1 MTDKC
6 KFDTSGGCIAKLCY
20 DAKFPCS
27 IRQTPK
33 SIEFSWVG
41 PTMLHPGQR
50 QAPRE
55 YYLNLAQMA
64 ATRSQCLSRRVG
76 AILVKDGRIIATG
89 YNDTPSGMLECKTCD
104 RIESGKELQDCHAI
118 HAEENALL
126 QCALYGPSTIGA
138 ELYCTLQPCYHCA
151 KLIIQAKIKEVTYID
166 SYPDGRG
173 LELLEEAKIPVFQM
187 NRQRG
192 DLK

>member
-1 MTDKC
+1 MDK
-6 KFDTSGGCIAKLCY
+6 
-20 DAKFPCS
+20 
-27 IRQTPK
+27 PK
-33 SIEFSWVG
+33 SIDFVWVG
-41 PTMLHPGQR
+41 PTMLYPGQR
-50 QAPRE
+50 QAPWE

-89 YNDTPSGMLECKTCD
+89 YNGTPSGMHECKTCN
-104 RIESGKELQDCHAI
+104 RSESGKGLHDCHAI

-138 ELYCTLQPCYHCA
+138 ELYCTLRPCYHCA
-151 KLIIQAKIKEVTYID
+151 KLIIQAKIASVTYID

-173 LELLEEAKIPVFQM
+173 LELLEEAKILISQFD
-187 NRQRG
+187 RQSTRIGYLDLRKKYDDAG
-192 DLK
+192 DD